1 VPAVLIAILRRLLI
15 VDPVDT
21 YFHLYLEFERIRP
34 HLRLISDPTAAHRT
48 EDHLP
53 RVAAMHQEDTIAT
66 VATADQIHRGVP
78 GYSSK
83 LDRDGDG
90 IACE

>member
-1 VPAVLIAILRRLLI
+1 
-15 VDPVDT
+15 
-21 YFHLYLEFERIRP
+21 
-34 HLRLISDPTAAHRT
+34 
-48 EDHLP
+48 
-53 RVAAMHQEDTIAT
+53 MHQEDTIAT
-66 VATADQIHRGVP
+66 VATADQTHRGDP